1 MLCSFAA
8 ALALA
13 AVCGFGWYGYT
24 ACDRVSFFDAR
35 LQAYYQQ
42 AENGANGWVLET
54 RAEDVYLK
62 PTHADWHYEAIR
74 YRIPWVH
81 DALDKVLKKDTD
93 LLRSTG
99 WMRTDHSAVVDA
111 ADMTVAFNGQ
121 DGTWYAVGS
130 EPAAWDEVEWPE

>member
-35 LQAYYQQ
+35 LQASYQQ

-62 PTHADWHYEAIR
+62 PTYADGHYEVIR

-81 DALDKVLKKDTD
+81 DALDKLLQKDTD
-93 LLRSTG
+93 LLRCTG
-99 WMRTDHSAVVDA
+99 WMSTDRSAVVDA

-130 EPAAWDEVEWPE
+130 EPVAWDEVEWPE

>member
-1 MLCSFAA
+1 MAGTA
-8 ALALA
+8 TPPAT
-13 AVCGFGWYGYT
+13 GYP
-24 ACDRVSFFDAR
+24 FFDAR
-35 LQAYYQQ
+35 LQASYRQ
-42 AENGANGWVLET
+42 AENGANGWALET

-62 PTHADWHYEAIR
+62 PTHADGHYEAIR

-81 DALDKVLKKDTD
+81 DTLDKLLQKDTD

-99 WMRTDHSAVVDA
+99 WMRTNRSAVVDA